1 MKDSMISK
9 IRNYMKEYSS
19 IVGFDV
25 LDVTQGSYNWHRLKL
40 GVISA
45 SKCKDMMAK
54 KGSATRNSYMMQLI
68 AEVITGLPTELGP
81 FKQLEWGKEN
91 EPAARTAYSF
101 MTGEVVHEIP
111 FIYADQTM
119 RCGISPDGI
128 VNDAG
133 LEIKCPFTSM
143 VHCDTLVND
152 AIKDEYF
159 LQMQFSMFVTGAQY
173 WEFMSYDPRMPA
185 HLMTKIIR
193 VNRCEKT
200 QEKIAESVRE
210 FITDMDRALEQL
222 GVKFG
227 QQWSTEFNFSE
238 EELQQCE
245 DF

>member
-1 MKDSMISK
+1 MINQLRENLASFQP
-9 IRNYMKEYSS
+9 IL
-19 IVGFDV
+19 GFNPLEV
-25 LDVTQGSYNWHRLKL
+25 EQGSYPWLKMRL

-54 KGSATRNSYMMQLI
+54 KGTATRNNYMMQLI
-68 AEVITGLPTELGP
+68 AEVITGVPTELGP
-81 FKQLEWGKEN
+81 FKQIEWGKEN
-91 EPAARTAYSF
+91 EPRARESYSF
-101 MTGEVVHEIP
+101 MTGEVVHEVP
-111 FIYADQTM
+111 FIYADQSM

-128 VNDAG
+128 IGNGG

-152 AIKDEYF
+152 AIKEEYF

-185 HLMTKIIR
+185 HLMTKIIK

-238 EELQQCE
+238 E
-245 DF
+245 

>member
-1 MKDSMISK
+1 MINQLRDNLASFQ
-9 IRNYMKEYSS
+9 S
-19 IVGFDV
+19 VLGFNPLEV
-25 LDVTQGSYNWHRLKL
+25 EQGSYLWLKMRL

-54 KGSATRNSYMMQLI
+54 KGTATRNNYMMQLI
-68 AEVITGLPTELGP
+68 AEVITGIPTELGP

-101 MTGEVVHEIP
+101 MTGEAVHEIP
-111 FIYADQTM
+111 FIYADQSM

-152 AIKDEYF
+152 AIKDDYF

-173 WEFMSYDPRMPA
+173 WEFMSYDPRMPV
-185 HLMTKIIR
+185 HLMTKIIK
-193 VNRCEKT
+193 VNRCKKT

-227 QQWSTEFNFSE
+227 MQWSTEFNFTE
-238 EELQQCE
+238 EQLQQQKE
-245 DF
+245 F

>member
-1 MKDSMISK
+1 MINQLRDNLASFQ
-9 IRNYMKEYSS
+9 S
-19 IVGFDV
+19 VLGFNPLEV
-25 LDVTQGSYNWHRLKL
+25 EQGSYPWLKMRL

-54 KGSATRNSYMMQLI
+54 KGTATRNNYMMQLI
-68 AEVITGLPTELGP
+68 AEVITGIPTELVP

-101 MTGEVVHEIP
+101 MTGEAVHEIP
-111 FIYADQTM
+111 FIYADHSM

-185 HLMTKIIR
+185 HLMTKIIK

-200 QEKIAESVRE
+200 QDKIAESVRE

-227 QQWSTEFNFSE
+227 QQWSTEFNFTE
-238 EELQQCE
+238 EQLQQRE

>member
-1 MKDSMISK
+1 MINQLRENLASFQ
-9 IRNYMKEYSS
+9 S
-19 IVGFDV
+19 VLGFNPLEV
-25 LDVTQGSYNWHRLKL
+25 EQGSYPWLKMRL

-54 KGSATRNSYMMQLI
+54 KGTATRNNYMMQLI
-68 AEVITGLPTELGP
+68 AEVITGIPTELGP

-91 EPAARTAYSF
+91 EPSARTAYSF
-101 MTGEVVHEIP
+101 MTGDVVHEIP
-111 FIYADQTM
+111 FIYADQSM

-152 AIKDEYF
+152 AIKDDYF

-185 HLMTKIIR
+185 HLMTKIIK
-193 VNRCEKT
+193 VNRCDKT

-227 QQWSTEFNFSE
+227 QQWSTEFNFTEQQLHEDE
-238 EELQQCE
+238 E
-245 DF
+245 F